1 MRLSDRPFPAFL
13 LVMMLIHIHMSD
25 RPCKQAIEQR
35 ENFNDDPRF
44 ITSLSRILATVRAI
58 FVIWTFYYEQ
68 ILMSIKMQDIIKG

>member
-44 ITSLSRILATVRAI
+44 IIQDISNLTVKVI
-58 FVIWTFYYEQ
+58 IVIWTFYSEQ
-68 ILMSIKMQDIIKG
+68 ILMSIKLQETIKV

>member
-25 RPCKQAIEQR
+25 SPCKQAIEQR

-44 ITSLSRILATVRAI
+44 IIQDISNLTVKVI
-58 FVIWTFYYEQ
+58 IVIWTFYSEQ
-68 ILMSIKMQDIIKG
+68 ILMSIKLQETIKV